1 MLLIV
6 LAILVISPA
15 LVGWG
20 TAFST
25 QFLGRS
31 FDTNI
36 GELGMLGLFVVSLLG
51 LALHFVL
58 ALSSTVVLAILIGGY
73 YLLWRNA
80 RVLVPFV
87 TALPRWQLAMPLFFA
102 FFFAFFAFIREYHA
116 DTELYHLPSIV
127 WAHQSRVPIGL
138 ANLVDQFGFNTTW
151 FITAALAWL
160 PGFEL
165 TSVFGVD
172 ALITAMFFLA
182 LFQHGSEVVH
192 GERASASRVFALVLF
207 VFLFTGGVSF
217 IRIIG
222 SPNPDI
228 PASLVTI
235 YCFVLSLRILEN
247 KTNDRALVQ
256 DWFLLVS
263 FCVFALVIKVSQA
276 PLVFLPLLLGT
287 SAYMAKN
294 GPNIEKCTLVGAGV
308 IVVALLLWLARGLM
322 ASGCM
327 AYPVASSCI
336 ESIPWAVTRES
347 AIGQHDGIRAF
358 GLYGEMGRNLGLTDW
373 SWLPSWWV
381 RFRAHHFVR
390 GMAYTLFVVA
400 VISVY
405 VRGRTWHANRTDEGD
420 TSTLRRQRW
429 FELPHN
435 YWWLPLCATAFL
447 GYWFLGAPDIR
458 FGYGYL
464 TVLMGLII
472 LWLMSGVEVR
482 YRKFFTYP
490 LAVLVMISI
499 VLHLGKLVLT
509 IEKDDWFGRWPA
521 IEAKPLPKA
530 PCPDLFGVWPLF
542 KCSI

>member
-1 MLLIV
+1 MFSILL
-6 LAILVISPA
+6 ISPA

-20 TAFST
+20 VAFST
-25 QFLGRS
+25 QVLGRS
-31 FDTNI
+31 TDVNI
-36 GELGMLGLFVVSLLG
+36 GELGMLGLFVVSLVG

-80 RVLVPFV
+80 RVLVPFIA
-87 TALPRWQLAMPLFFA
+87 TWPRWQLAIPFFFA

-138 ANLVDQFGFNTTW
+138 ANIVDQLGFNSIW
-151 FITAALAWL
+151 FITASLIWL

-182 LFQHGSEVVH
+182 LFQHGSDVIY
-192 GERASASRVFALVLF
+192 GERTSISKVFAFVLF
-207 VFLFTGGVSF
+207 VFLLTEGVSF

-222 SPNPDI
+222 SPNTDI

-235 YCFVLSLRILEN
+235 YCFVLSLRIIEN
-247 KTNDRALVQ
+247 KTNHGALVQ
-256 DWFLLVS
+256 DWLFLIS
-263 FCVFALVIKVSQA
+263 FSVFALVIKVSQA

-287 SAYMAKN
+287 SVYMTKDRLN
-294 GPNIEKCTLVGAGV
+294 SERHTLVGAGI
-308 IVVALLLWLARGLM
+308 IVVALLLWFARGLLI
-322 ASGCM
+322 SGCV

-336 ESIPWAVTRES
+336 ESIPWTVTRES
-347 AIGQHDGIRAF
+347 AIVQHDGIRAF
-358 GLYGEMGRNLGLTDW
+358 GLYGEMGRNLALSDW
-373 SWLPSWWV
+373 SWLPSWWG

-390 GMAYTLFVVA
+390 GMTYTLLVVA

-405 VRGRTWHANRTDEGD
+405 VRVRAWYANRVSEGD
-420 TSTLRRQRW
+420 TSTFRRQRW
-429 FELPHN
+429 FELPRN
-435 YWWLPLCATAFL
+435 YWWLPLCATVFL

-464 TVLMGLII
+464 TVLTGLLI

-490 LAVLVMISI
+490 LAVLVVISI
-499 VLHLGKLVLT
+499 VLHLGKLVFT

-542 KCSI
+542 KCLS